1 MCQIINYQD
10 APHRSQ
16 VVALWQSVFA
26 YKSAHSS
33 PEVTIAKKLAVN
45 DDLFF
50 VATIDATVVGT
61 VLAGYDGHR
70 GWIYSLA
77 VDPRQQHQGIGRLLV
92 RHAERALTDI
102 GCMKVN
108 LQVMTA
114 NESVV
119 AFYESLGYSVEP
131 RISMGRLLIG
141 SASGHL

>member
-1 MCQIINYQD
+1 MYQIITYQD
-10 APHRSQ
+10 VSHRSQ

-33 PEVTIAKKLAVN
+33 PELTIAKKLAVQ
-45 DDLFF
+45 DELFF
-50 VATIDATVVGT
+50 VATADADVVGT

-77 VDPRQQHQGIGRLLV
+77 VDPRRQHQGIGRLLL
-92 RHAERALTDI
+92 RHAERALARI

-119 AFYESLGYSVEP
+119 AFYESLGYAIEP
-131 RISMGRLLIG
+131 RISMGRLLTDNVSIN
-141 SASGHL
+141 L